1 MSKGITA
8 AATASIPC
16 APDIRAMR
24 MEIDSSRINDQ
35 VLLQEVADFTRDCY
49 GFSRSRLFTNRPELD
64 DSQSYDASW
73 IGSTYLLDTPG
84 YYDTDRSHTPRVN
97 WPYDETRGTSLPRLD
112 SGAGYP
118 TCKQWWSDA
127 TVGLRDRLV
136 AEVDPHLLTELRGWL
151 TGRSSTEIEDA
162 TLRELVS
169 PRQQSLSMA
178 PGQVFQD
185 YGSSARGGSLTQGLN
200 NLATNTGLAL
210 GSFSN
215 FPAMN
220 ALRAALPMVQAF
232 LIMGTIISLPLVL
245 LISTYQLKALMTI
258 TFALFTLHMLTFW
271 WELARWI
278 DSSMLDTLYHQV
290 SVTDQALLTLPTA
303 GFMDGTV
310 TAQVIE
316 YVMGV
321 MFVVLPMFFLSV
333 MSWAG
338 YNVGSGVQTLLT
350 RATDGAQGQAE

>member
-1 MSKGITA
+1 
-8 AATASIPC
+8 
-16 APDIRAMR
+16 
-24 MEIDSSRINDQ
+24 
-35 VLLQEVADFTRDCY
+35 
-49 GFSRSRLFTNRPELD
+49 
-64 DSQSYDASW
+64 
-73 IGSTYLLDTPG
+73 
-84 YYDTDRSHTPRVN
+84 
-97 WPYDETRGTSLPRLD
+97 
-112 SGAGYP
+112 
-118 TCKQWWSDA
+118 
-127 TVGLRDRLV
+127 
-136 AEVDPHLLTELRGWL
+136 
-151 TGRSSTEIEDA
+151 
-162 TLRELVS
+162 
-169 PRQQSLSMA
+169 
-178 PGQVFQD
+178 
-185 YGSSARGGSLTQGLN
+185 
-200 NLATNTGLAL
+200 
-210 GSFSN
+210 
-215 FPAMN
+215 
-220 ALRAALPMVQAF
+220 MVQAF

-350 RATDGAQGQAE
+350 RATEGAQAQAEKGTSQLMSAARKSK